1 MNNKEINNIVSA
13 MRAKRREEE
22 ISTYG
27 KSISFITRV
36 KKSKK
41 LYSRKNKF
49 KKENYE

>member
-1 MNNKEINNIVSA
+1 
-13 MRAKRREEE
+13 MRAKRRKEE

-27 KSISFITRV
+27 KPISFITRV